1 MKTSS
6 TSRMGLETTMAG
18 YYLNKKEEKD
28 KPVQTLPSMEK
39 FNVEQLFYLSFVL
52 VCELLMM
59 LNYS

>member
-1 MKTSS
+1 MKTSP
-6 TSRMGLETTMAG
+6 TPRMGLETTMAG

-28 KPVQTLPSMEK
+28 KPVQTLPSLEK
-39 FNVEQLFYLSFVL
+39 FNVEQLFYLSLVL